1 MVCDAMNAQITLG
14 VTEPA
19 EYAAFEAL
27 YQISFPDDER
37 KPFALMCRRAEEGKA
52 ELLSL
57 RRDGQFV
64 GLLFTLPH
72 GDYVLLDYLAV
83 DPACRNGGLGAEA
96 LRLVRARY
104 PDKLLFL
111 EVEEP
116 DTEMARRRMAFYG
129 RNGLLPTGLH
139 IELFTVDMQ
148 ILSDGGRKIPFACYL
163 DHLCTTMGEYSRE
176 HVFYRSQ
183 E

>member
-1 MVCDAMNAQITLG
+1 MSLITLDR
-14 VTEPA
+14 TLKE
-19 EYAAFEAL
+19 ELSAFEAL

-37 KPFALMCRRAEEGKA
+37 KPFSLMCRRAEEGKA

-57 RRDGQFV
+57 RRDGAFV
-64 GLLFTLPH
+64 GLLFTLPL
-72 GDYVLLDYLAV
+72 GKYVLLDYLAV
-83 DPACRNGGLGAEA
+83 DPVCRNCGLGAEA
-96 LRLVRARY
+96 LRLVRERY

-116 DTEMARRRMAFYG
+116 DSEMPRRRMAFYG

-148 ILSDGGRKIPFACYL
+148 LLSDGGVPIPFAEYL
-163 DHLCTTMGEYSRE
+163 DHLCATMGEYSRE
-176 HVFYRSQ
+176 HVFYRFQ
-183 E
+183 D